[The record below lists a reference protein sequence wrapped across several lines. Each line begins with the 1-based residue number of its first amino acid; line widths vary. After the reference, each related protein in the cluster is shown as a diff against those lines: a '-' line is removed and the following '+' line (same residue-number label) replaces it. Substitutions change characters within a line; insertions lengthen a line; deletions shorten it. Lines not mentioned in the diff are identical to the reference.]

1 MPLVSMNEFLPKAK
15 ANKFAVG
22 QFNMNNLEFAQAIT
36 EAAMELNSPFIF
48 GVSEGALK
56 YMGME
61 YTVAIAEAVAK
72 KSGLPIALH
81 LDHSVTLRLP

>member
-36 EAAMELNSPFIF
+36 EAA
-48 GVSEGALK
+48 
-56 YMGME
+56 
-61 YTVAIAEAVAK
+61 IAENRPSS
-72 KSGLPIALH
+72 SGLAKAP
-81 LDHSVTLRLP
+81 